1 MPSPIDTINVCIPV
15 VSALIERVQNGQ
27 RELLV
32 QTSWKLGIS
41 EYSGTLEIPAGWI
54 HRYENVYEAVKREV
68 FEETG
73 LIVTRIVSDKK
84 TKIYWPKDDANF
96 AFQPFCCQQQL
107 KWWKPWVWFVFLC
120 EVEPWELREQESETR
135 DVRWMPI
142 DELRSIFTNTPEKI
156 FTLQLGVLEMYFNHI
171 DDARLS

>member
-32 QTSWKLGIS
+32 QTRWKLGIS

-84 TKIYWPKDDANF
+84 TKIY
-96 AFQPFCCQQQL
+96 
-107 KWWKPWVWFVFLC
+107 
-120 EVEPWELREQESETR
+120 
-135 DVRWMPI
+135 
-142 DELRSIFTNTPEKI
+142 
-156 FTLQLGVLEMYFNHI
+156 
-171 DDARLS
+171 